1 MMPPYRFDTPPRC
14 KQHVLNEKRTKCH
27 WMLWSRYDRYFTRLE
42 PGSSTELTGRTS
54 KRESV
59 PNVHLP
65 LQGWQAV
72 NMPLLSLSLNVML
85 LTGTVI
91 SLQSSCDMDLTYPIS
106 QRLRSRDTVLS
117 KSADPSL
124 LVHAL
129 LDLSRPPHID
139 WNWSHSNRHHIV
151 VDKALQVRTWYFAQ
165 ARNANSSEMYVFYA
179 AFALYSNLQFL
190 LFQCISCRVISF
202 FINGRLNQL
211 KRWSTLFD
219 DMILTDLRLWSI
231 SLTPPTRM

>member
-1 MMPPYRFDTPPRC
+1 MATTEEGRRKSQMMPPYRFDTPPRC

-27 WMLWSRYDRYFTRLE
+27 WMLWSRYGRYFTRLE
-42 PGSSTELTGRTS
+42 LGSSTELTGRTS

-59 PNVHLP
+59 PNVYLP
-65 LQGWQAV
+65 LQGWQAFK
-72 NMPLLSLSLNVML
+72 MPLLSLSLNVML

-151 VDKALQVRTWYFAQ
+151 VDKALEVIDQYHVQITKFEHDTLLKPEMQTVRKCTFSMQ
-165 ARNANSSEMYVFYA
+165 LLPFIQTFNSFCFSAYLV
-179 AFALYSNLQFL
+179 
-190 LFQCISCRVISF
+190 
-202 FINGRLNQL
+202 G
-211 KRWSTLFD
+211 WSH
-219 DMILTDLRLWSI
+219 S
-231 SLTPPTRM
+231 S